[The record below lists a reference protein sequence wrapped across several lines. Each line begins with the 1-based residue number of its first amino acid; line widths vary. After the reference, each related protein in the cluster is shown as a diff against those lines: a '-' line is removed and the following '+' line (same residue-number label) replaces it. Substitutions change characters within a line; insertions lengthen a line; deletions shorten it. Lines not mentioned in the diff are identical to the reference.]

1 MIKLLITLFVLLTLF
16 IFFKKSKFFVNKN
29 SINTIN
35 NSSNY
40 GEIKKE
46 YLIECKLNNE
56 IIDRSIRDS
65 ERQCYYK
72 CDEDDIIRVDTS
84 IEYICQPFILEKR

>member
-1 MIKLLITLFVLLTLF
+1 MIKFLITLLVLLTLF
-16 IFFKKSKFFVNKN
+16 IFFKKSKFFVNKD
-29 SINTIN
+29 SINTIK
-35 NSSNY
+35 SSNY

-46 YLIECKLNNE
+46 YLIECKLYNE

-84 IEYICQPFILEKR
+84 IEYVCQPFILEKR

>member
-1 MIKLLITLFVLLTLF
+1 MIKFLITLLVLLTLF
-16 IFFKKSKFFVNKN
+16 IFFKKSKFFVNKD
-29 SINTIN
+29 SINTIK
-35 NSSNY
+35 SSNY

>member
-1 MIKLLITLFVLLTLF
+1 MIKFLITLLVLLTLF
-16 IFFKKSKFFVNKN
+16 IFFKKSKFYVNKD
-29 SINTIN
+29 SINTIK
-35 NSSNY
+35 SSNY

-84 IEYICQPFILEKR
+84 IEYVCQPFILEKR

>member
-1 MIKLLITLFVLLTLF
+1 MIKILITLLVLLTLF
-16 IFFKKSKFFVNKN
+16 IFFKKSKFFVNKD
-29 SINTIN
+29 SINTIK
-35 NSSNY
+35 SSNY

-84 IEYICQPFILEKR
+84 IEYVCQPFILEKR

>member
-1 MIKLLITLFVLLTLF
+1 MIKFLITLLVFLTLF
-16 IFFKKSKFFVNKN
+16 IFFKKSKFFVNKD
-29 SINTIN
+29 SFNTIK
-35 NSSNY
+35 SSNY

-84 IEYICQPFILEKR
+84 IEYVCQPFILEKR

>member
-1 MIKLLITLFVLLTLF
+1 MIKFLITLLVLLTLF
-16 IFFKKSKFFVNKN
+16 IFFKKSKFFVNKD
-29 SINTIN
+29 SINTIK
-35 NSSNY
+35 SSNY
-40 GEIKKE
+40 GEIKKK

-84 IEYICQPFILEKR
+84 IEYVCQPFILEKR

>member
-1 MIKLLITLFVLLTLF
+1 MIKFLITLLLLLALF
-16 IFFKKSKFFVNKN
+16 IFFKKSKFFVNKD
-29 SINTIN
+29 SINTIK
-35 NSSNY
+35 SSNY

-84 IEYICQPFILEKR
+84 IEYVCQPFILEKR

>member
-1 MIKLLITLFVLLTLF
+1 MIKFLITLLLLLALF
-16 IFFKKSKFFVNKN
+16 IFFKKSKFFVNKD
-29 SINTIN
+29 SINTI

-65 ERQCYYK
+65 ERQCFYK

-84 IEYICQPFILEKR
+84 IEYVCQPFILEKR

>member
-1 MIKLLITLFVLLTLF
+1 MIKFLITLLLLLALF
-16 IFFKKSKFFVNKN
+16 IFFKKSKFFVNKD
-29 SINTIN
+29 SINTI

-40 GEIKKE
+40 GEIKKK

-84 IEYICQPFILEKR
+84 IEYVCQPFILEKR

>member
-1 MIKLLITLFVLLTLF
+1 MIKFIITLLLLLTLF
-16 IFFKKSKFFVNKN
+16 IFFKKSKFFVNKD
-29 SINTIN
+29 SINTI

-84 IEYICQPFILEKR
+84 IEYVCQPFILEKR

>member
-46 YLIECKLNNE
+46 YLIECKLSNE

-65 ERQCYYK
+65 ERQCYYN
-72 CDEDDIIRVDTS
+72 CSENDIVRVDTS
-84 IEYICQPFILEKR
+84 IEYICQPFIVEER

>member
-1 MIKLLITLFVLLTLF
+1 MIKFLITLLVLLTLF
-16 IFFKKSKFFVNKN
+16 IFFKKSKFFLNKDI
-29 SINTIN
+29 INTIK
-35 NSSNY
+35 SSNY

-84 IEYICQPFILEKR
+84 IEYVCQPFILEKR

>member
-1 MIKLLITLFVLLTLF
+1 MIKFLITLLVLLTLF
-16 IFFKKSKFFVNKN
+16 IFFKKSKFFSNKD
-29 SINTIN
+29 SIITI

-84 IEYICQPFILEKR
+84 IEYVCQPFILEKR

>member
-1 MIKLLITLFVLLTLF
+1 MIKFLITLLLLLALF
-16 IFFKKSKFFVNKN
+16 IFFKKSKFFVNKDG
-29 SINTIN
+29 INTIN
-35 NSSNY
+35 SSNY
-40 GEIKKE
+40 VEIKKE

-84 IEYICQPFILEKR
+84 IEYVCQPFILEKR

>member
-1 MIKLLITLFVLLTLF
+1 MIKFLITLLIILTLF
-16 IFFKKSKFFVNKN
+16 IFYKKSKFFVSKD
-29 SINTIN
+29 SINTI

-46 YLIECKLNNE
+46 YLIECKLYNE

-84 IEYICQPFILEKR
+84 IEYVCQPFILEKR

>member
-16 IFFKKSKFFVNKN
+16 IFYKKSKFFVNKD
-29 SINTIN
+29 SINTI

-84 IEYICQPFILEKR
+84 IEYVCQPFILEKR

>member
-1 MIKLLITLFVLLTLF
+1 MIKFLITLLVLLTLF
-16 IFFKKSKFFVNKN
+16 IFFKKSKFFVNKD
-29 SINTIN
+29 SINTI

-65 ERQCYYK
+65 ERQCFYK

-84 IEYICQPFILEKR
+84 IEYVCQPFILEKR

>member
-1 MIKLLITLFVLLTLF
+1 MIKFLITLLVLLTLF
-16 IFFKKSKFFVNKN
+16 IFFKKSKFFVNKD
-29 SINTIN
+29 SINTI

-46 YLIECKLNNE
+46 YLIECKLYNE

-72 CDEDDIIRVDTS
+72 CDEDNIIRVDTS
-84 IEYICQPFILEKR
+84 IEYVCQPFILEKR

>member
-1 MIKLLITLFVLLTLF
+1 MIKFLITLLVLLTLF
-16 IFFKKSKFFVNKN
+16 ILFKKSKFFVNKD
-29 SINTIN
+29 SINTIK
-35 NSSNY
+35 SSNY

-72 CDEDDIIRVDTS
+72 CDEYDIIRVDTS
-84 IEYICQPFILEKR
+84 IEYVCQPFILEKR

>member
-1 MIKLLITLFVLLTLF
+1 MIKFLITLLVLLTLF
-16 IFFKKSKFFVNKN
+16 IFFKKSKFFVNKD
-29 SINTIN
+29 SINTIK
-35 NSSNY
+35 SSNY

-46 YLIECKLNNE
+46 YIIECKLNNE

-84 IEYICQPFILEKR
+84 IEYVCQPFILEKR

>member
-1 MIKLLITLFVLLTLF
+1 MIKFLITLLVLLTLF

-29 SINTIN
+29 SINTI

-84 IEYICQPFILEKR
+84 IEYVCQPFILEKR

>member
-1 MIKLLITLFVLLTLF
+1 MIKILITLLLLLTLF
-16 IFFKKSKFFVNKN
+16 IFFKKSKFFVNKD
-29 SINTIN
+29 SINTIK
-35 NSSNY
+35 SSNY

-84 IEYICQPFILEKR
+84 IEYVCQPFILEKR

>member
-1 MIKLLITLFVLLTLF
+1 MIKILITLLLLLTLF
-16 IFFKKSKFFVNKN
+16 IFFKKSKFFVNKD
-29 SINTIN
+29 SINTI

-84 IEYICQPFILEKR
+84 IEYVCQPFILEKR

>member
-1 MIKLLITLFVLLTLF
+1 MIKFLITLLVLLTLF
-16 IFFKKSKFFVNKN
+16 IFFKKSKFFVNKD
-29 SINTIN
+29 SINTI

-84 IEYICQPFILEKR
+84 IEYVCQPFILEKR

>member
-1 MIKLLITLFVLLTLF
+1 MIKFLITLLVLLTLF
-16 IFFKKSKFFVNKN
+16 IFFKKSKFFVNKDT
-29 SINTIN
+29 INTIK
-35 NSSNY
+35 SSNY

-84 IEYICQPFILEKR
+84 IEYVCQPFILEKR

>member
-1 MIKLLITLFVLLTLF
+1 MIKFLITLLVLLTLF
-16 IFFKKSKFFVNKN
+16 IFFKKSKFFSNKE
-29 SINTIN
+29 SIITI

-84 IEYICQPFILEKR
+84 IEYVCQPFILEKR

>member
-1 MIKLLITLFVLLTLF
+1 MIKFLITLLLLLALF
-16 IFFKKSKFFVNKN
+16 IFFKKSKFFVNKD
-29 SINTIN
+29 SINTI

-84 IEYICQPFILEKR
+84 IEYVCQPFILEKR

>member
-1 MIKLLITLFVLLTLF
+1 MIKFLITLLVLLS
-16 IFFKKSKFFVNKN
+16 IIYFFLKNQNFFVNKD
-29 SINTIN
+29 SINTI

-56 IIDRSIRDS
+56 IIDRTIRDS

-84 IEYICQPFILEKR
+84 IEYVCQPFILEKR

>member
-1 MIKLLITLFVLLTLF
+1 MIKFLITLLVLLTLF
-16 IFFKKSKFFVNKN
+16 IFFKKSKFFLNKD
-29 SINTIN
+29 SINTIK
-35 NSSNY
+35 SSNY

-84 IEYICQPFILEKR
+84 IEYVCQPFILEKR

>member
-1 MIKLLITLFVLLTLF
+1 MIKFLITLLVLLTLF
-16 IFFKKSKFFVNKN
+16 IFFKKSKFFVNKD
-29 SINTIN
+29 SINTIK
-35 NSSNY
+35 SSNY

-72 CDEDDIIRVDTS
+72 CDKDDIIRVDTS
-84 IEYICQPFILEKR
+84 IEYVCQPFILEKR

>member
-1 MIKLLITLFVLLTLF
+1 MIKFLITLLVLLTLF

-29 SINTIN
+29 SINTIK
-35 NSSNY
+35 SSNY

-84 IEYICQPFILEKR
+84 IEYVCQPFILEKR

>member
-1 MIKLLITLFVLLTLF
+1 MIKFLITLLLLLALF
-16 IFFKKSKFFVNKN
+16 IFFKKSKFFVNKD
-29 SINTIN
+29 SINTI

-72 CDEDDIIRVDTS
+72 CDEDDIIRDDTS
-84 IEYICQPFILEKR
+84 IEYVCQPFILEKR

>member
-1 MIKLLITLFVLLTLF
+1 MIKFLITLLVLLTLF
-16 IFFKKSKFFVNKN
+16 IFFKKSKFFVNKD
-29 SINTIN
+29 SINTI

-40 GEIKKE
+40 GEIKKK

-84 IEYICQPFILEKR
+84 IEYVCQPFILEKR

>member
-1 MIKLLITLFVLLTLF
+1 MIKFLITLLLLLALF
-16 IFFKKSKFFVNKN
+16 IFFKKSKFFVNKD

-35 NSSNY
+35 SYNY

-84 IEYICQPFILEKR
+84 IEYVCQPFILEKR

>member
-1 MIKLLITLFVLLTLF
+1 MIKFLITLLIILTLF

-29 SINTIN
+29 SINTIK
-35 NSSNY
+35 SSNY

-84 IEYICQPFILEKR
+84 IEYVCQPFILEKR

>member
-1 MIKLLITLFVLLTLF
+1 MIKFLITLLVLLTLF
-16 IFFKKSKFFVNKN
+16 IFFKKSKFFANKD
-29 SINTIN
+29 SINNI

-40 GEIKKE
+40 GEIKKK

-84 IEYICQPFILEKR
+84 IEYVCQPFILEKR

>member
-1 MIKLLITLFVLLTLF
+1 MIKFLITLLIILTLF
-16 IFFKKSKFFVNKN
+16 IFFKKSKFFVNKD
-29 SINTIN
+29 SINTIK
-35 NSSNY
+35 SSNY

-84 IEYICQPFILEKR
+84 IEYVCQPFILEKR

>member
-1 MIKLLITLFVLLTLF
+1 MIKFLITLLVLLTLF
-16 IFFKKSKFFVNKN
+16 IFFKKSKFFVNKD
-29 SINTIN
+29 SINTIK
-35 NSSNY
+35 SSNY

-84 IEYICQPFILEKR
+84 IEYVCQPFILEKR

>member
-1 MIKLLITLFVLLTLF
+1 MIKFLITLLLLLTLF
-16 IFFKKSKFFVNKN
+16 IFFKKSKFFVNKD
-29 SINTIN
+29 SINTI

-84 IEYICQPFILEKR
+84 IEYVCQPFILEKR